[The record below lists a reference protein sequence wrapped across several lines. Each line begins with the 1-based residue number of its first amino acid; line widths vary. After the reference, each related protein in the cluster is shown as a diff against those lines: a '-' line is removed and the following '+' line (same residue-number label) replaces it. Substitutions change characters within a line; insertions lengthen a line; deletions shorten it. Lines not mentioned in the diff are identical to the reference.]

1 MLDAF
6 HAAGGNF
13 IDTANNYQEGESEQ
27 FTGEWAHGLRDQMVI
42 TTRVRG
48 SYHFYQERY

>member
-6 HAAGGNF
+6 YTAG
-13 IDTANNYQEGESEQ
+13 DTANNYREGEPEQ

-42 TTRVRG
+42 ATKVRG
-48 SYHFYQERY
+48 SYHFPQERY